1 MASLFG
7 IINLL
12 LDLVYYVVIAHVIM
26 SWLISFQVL
35 NVYQP
40 IVGQLWR
47 GLTQILE
54 PLYRPI
60 RRILPNVAG
69 MDLAPLV
76 VLIGII
82 ILRIIVRNN
91 AAYLM

>member
-1 MASLFG
+1 MGSLFG
-7 IINLL
+7 ILNLL

-35 NVYQP
+35 NIYQP
-40 IVGQLWR
+40 IVNQVWR
-47 GLTQILE
+47 GLTQVLE

-60 RRILPNVAG
+60 RKVVPNVAG
-69 MDLAPLV
+69 MDLTPLI
-76 VLIGII
+76 VLIGIMVLRV
-82 ILRIIVRNN
+82 ILRNN

>member
-1 MASLFG
+1 MGSLFG
-7 IINLL
+7 ILNLL

-35 NVYQP
+35 NIYQP
-40 IVGQLWR
+40 IVNQVWR
-47 GLTQILE
+47 GLTQVLE

-60 RRILPNVAG
+60 RKVVPNVAG
-69 MDLAPLV
+69 MDLTPLV
-76 VLIGII
+76 VLIGIMVLRV
-82 ILRIIVRNN
+82 ILRNN